1 MEPGELPPN
10 EERDSDTGRTPWW
23 QSEGDGVTRLE
34 AQGKLPTCKERGGG
48 HSAGDGA
55 SHEEGCADGGED
67 ADGGG
72 AGRACS
78 VSESCVMHLLSY
90 MMLQN

>member
-1 MEPGELPPN
+1 M
-10 EERDSDTGRTPWW
+10 TK
-23 QSEGDGVTRLE
+23 LE
-34 AQGKLPTCKERGGG
+34 AQLWLPPPKERGGG
-48 HSAGDGA
+48 NSAGDGA